1 MDKFRNNIDLM
12 YLTNDLIKY
21 KKNDKIKDENINEK
35 YNSLIQSST
44 KKLLKK
50 EFISEKINESFQIFV
65 NNVIENDRFVNRQ
78 QIIQQQYKNMDKEK
92 KKKKYVPINIDQLD
106 INMIVKK
113 ETKTIDLKT
122 FLKKKKKKSKI
133 VMPKKHDF
141 NIII

>member
-1 MDKFRNNIDLM
+1 MDKFRNNVDLM

-21 KKNDKIKDENINEK
+21 KKNEKIKNENINEK
-35 YNSLIQSST
+35 YNSLIHSST
-44 KKLLKK
+44 KKLLNK
-50 EFISEKINESFQIFV
+50 EFISEKINESFQIYV
-65 NNVIENDRFVNRQ
+65 NNVIENNRFSNRK
-78 QIIQQQYKNMDKEK
+78 QIIQQQYKNMEKEK